1 MILVINTAT
10 IQFSLALMDPAG
22 LIKAE
27 FSLAPA
33 GGHFKELM
41 PAVEY
46 LFQSTQIAARDL
58 EAVIVV
64 RGPGSFTGLRVGLA
78 FVKGLCQARNVPVIS
93 VSSPEAFAAQLPNI
107 PQAICPLIGSRRGEV
122 FTALYEWDGAGQLK
136 CLKEET
142 TLKIE
147 ELPGF
152 VRESFVFIGD
162 HFLRLSP
169 DLQNIF
175 GAKVRMAP
183 PDLWLLRAAVVG
195 RLGLVK
201 LQQKDFTSISD
212 LTPAYM
218 RAPDIRSPDIRQSD
232 IRINPIPSLV

>member
-1 MILVINTAT
+1 M
-10 IQFSLALMDPAG
+10 ALIDAAG
-22 LIKAE
+22 LSKAE

-46 LFQSTQIAARDL
+46 LFRSAQMTTRDI
-58 EAVIVV
+58 EAVVVV

-78 FVKGLCQARNVPVIS
+78 FVQGLCQAQNIPAIS
-93 VSSPEAFAAQLPNI
+93 VSSLEAFATQLPYI
-107 PQAICPLIGSRRGEV
+107 PQSICPLIGSRRGEV
-122 FTALYEWDGAGQLK
+122 FTALYEWDKAGPLK

-152 VRESFVFIGD
+152 VREPFVFIGD

-175 GAKVRMAP
+175 GSKVRMAP
-183 PDLWLLRAAVVG
+183 MDLWLLRAATVG

-201 LQQKDFTSISD
+201 FQQKDFTPISD

-218 RAPDIRSPDIRQSD
+218 RPPDIRP
-232 IRINPIPSLV
+232 NPIPSGV

>member
-1 MILVINTAT
+1 MILVLNTAT
-10 IQFSLALMDPAG
+10 IQFSLALMDPTG
-22 LIKAE
+22 SVKAE

-33 GGHFKELM
+33 GAHFRELM

-46 LFQSTQIAARDL
+46 LFQSAQIAARDL

-78 FVKGLCQARNVPVIS
+78 FVKGLCQAQNIPVIS
-93 VSSPEAFAAQLPNI
+93 VSSLEAFAAQLPYI

-122 FTALYEWDGAGQLK
+122 FTALYEWEGAGQLK

-152 VRESFVFIGD
+152 VREPFVFIGD
-162 HFLRLSP
+162 HFLRLGP

-175 GAKVRMAP
+175 GSKVLMAP

-201 LQQKDFTSISD
+201 FQQKDFTPISD
-212 LTPAYM
+212 LNPAYM
-218 RAPDIRSPDIRQSD
+218 RPPDIRP
-232 IRINPIPSLV
+232 NPIPSRV